1 MTLEQLVVEAHGFR
15 ANRLEIQKQA
25 DLLEQKE
32 KDCLYE
38 IQKRLE
44 AAGND
49 KDGMIIHF
57 GDFNLEV
64 KKKPSPVVD
73 SWPDL
78 LQFIRDTGQTDLLQK
93 RLTESA
99 VKQRWDNGD
108 ELPGVSKTD
117 KVTLKITKE

>member
-1 MTLEQLVVEAHGFR
+1 MILDQLMADAHGFR
-15 ANRLEIQKQA
+15 SNRLELQKQA

-38 IQKRLE
+38 IQKYLE
-44 AAGND
+44 STGDDEDGTTLRAGEF
-49 KDGMIIHF
+49 K
-57 GDFNLEV
+57 LEV
-64 KKKPSPVVD
+64 KKKPSPIVD

-108 ELPGVSKTD
+108 TLPGVSKAY
-117 KVTLKITKE
+117 KVTLKITKD